1 MNKVFFKNNK
11 NTFAALAFIAIF
23 VIVFGFAL
31 HAIAA
36 AAPGETATTNL
47 AATPWWSGG
56 MKYVVAGFGALGVVI
71 MQIIGAFAYL
81 IGLLFDFAID
91 QNMAFGI
98 NMPVITIGWTIARDV
113 ANIFFI
119 LVLLTIAI
127 MTILRISSYQAKTM
141 FFKFVVIALLINFS
155 LSFGLILIDF
165 TNILGKGFYDAMRP
179 GGQSISTTIINGTN
193 IQNIWNLQPASA
205 ASQQSFFDTVLGSL
219 PLGLGA
225 LYNST
230 KGFIGL
236 ATLSFEQAVAFAKIA
251 WGNTI
256 ILAIMIFVMLVAS
269 IFLIIRVAVLA
280 ILLVV
285 SPIAFIAMILPKA
298 EHIWQKWWSTF
309 FSHAFF
315 FPAFLFLMYFSV
327 LFVTR
332 ITKLAP
338 AANFMDSPPLFI
350 GYVVA
355 VVMMIGALIIAK
367 QMGVYGAD
375 AVMKTATTGRQW
387 VAGYVGMQTIG
398 RLGEKLQQNKTVQ
411 STRVGRQFS
420 AAMANTGAK
429 TAHSRVQVGEEK
441 AQWLAK
447 QAAGKDSSD
456 WINGMK
462 ALGGSGR
469 EKFIQSIPEQARGK
483 FMADLKKSDPAM
495 YDATMNTLK
504 VRLGAKQLKDFEKAE
519 MQDGLKNQ
527 RGAAMGTYVDGM
539 NEDEQKKNFKAM
551 TDSQRTDLLEAWHGD
566 SAKLGKIQ
574 GWKETELDLEEQDKF
589 TQNVLKRSSNA
600 ALGNYMN
607 KLKTDNRPVEI
618 ENILSKLSSQQ
629 QVQLWNNAFKGGA
642 ESLKNFDEMMGRMSA
657 DIQANYHKAFAPM
670 LQSKSAKDA
679 APMWTSLPPEV
690 QQSMGSAAP
699 EKVKSIYYTKLATPQ
714 ESTQMRESIIK
725 TIQESGSA
733 DKYTRQGSTDAGL
746 WKQRLGG
753 PPPKIVIK
761 DHTPP
766 TPPPTPPPPPPK
778 QQPPPSGPTIIM
790 PSQGFGGGPKTSG
803 TSGQS
808 PPPSAEDNKK

>member
-1 MNKVFFKNNK
+1 MKTRIKNKKILAGLTFIGIFAIVFSVVFFAS
-11 NTFAALAFIAIF
+11 AAQAPAP
-23 VIVFGFAL
+23 
-31 HAIAA
+31 
-36 AAPGETATTNL
+36 APGGSAPTDLQAS
-47 AATPWWSGG
+47 PWWSLAA
-56 MKYVVAGFGALGVVI
+56 KYAVGGFGAIGVAI
-71 MQIIGAFAYL
+71 MQILALLAWL
-81 IGLLFDFAID
+81 IGGGFDYAID
-91 QNMAFGI
+91 LKLDFSSNMS
-98 NMPVITIGWTIARDV
+98 VITIGWTIARDI

-127 MTILRISSYQAKTM
+127 MTILRVSSYQAKTM
-141 FFKFVVIALLINFS
+141 FFKFVVVALLINFS

-165 TNILGKGFYDAMRP
+165 TNILGKGFYEAMKP
-179 GGQSISTTIINGTN
+179 GGQSISTTITSGAKL
-193 IQNIWNLQPASA
+193 QSVWNFQSASA
-205 ASQQSFFDTVLGSL
+205 VSQSNFQSIVLSAAPAGI
-219 PLGLGA
+219 GT
-225 LYNST
+225 LYNVI
-230 KGFIGL
+230 KGLFGT
-236 ATLSFEQAVAFAKIA
+236 ATDTFEQAVAFAKIA

-256 ILAIMIFVMLVAS
+256 LLAVLLFVMIVATA
-269 IFLIIRVAVLA
+269 FLIKRIAVLA

-298 EHIWQKWWSTF
+298 EHISQKWWSTF

-411 STRVGRQFS
+411 SSRVGRQFS

-679 APMWTSLPPEV
+679 APMWTSL
-690 QQSMGSAAP
+690 
-699 EKVKSIYYTKLATPQ
+699 
-714 ESTQMRESIIK
+714 
-725 TIQESGSA
+725 
-733 DKYTRQGSTDAGL
+733 
-746 WKQRLGG
+746 
-753 PPPKIVIK
+753 
-761 DHTPP
+761 
-766 TPPPTPPPPPPK
+766 
-778 QQPPPSGPTIIM
+778 
-790 PSQGFGGGPKTSG
+790 
-803 TSGQS
+803 
-808 PPPSAEDNKK
+808 